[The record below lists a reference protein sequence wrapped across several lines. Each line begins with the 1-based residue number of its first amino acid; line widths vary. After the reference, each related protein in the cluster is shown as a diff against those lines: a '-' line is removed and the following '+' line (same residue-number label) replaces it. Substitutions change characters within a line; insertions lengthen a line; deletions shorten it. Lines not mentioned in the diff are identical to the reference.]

1 MNQQIRDV
9 KHINTIIDSGD
20 PDVKAY
26 IENIE
31 DEVTWLS
38 ENLLLVIEGLDGW
51 EEIESYLKDN
61 LEYYKERDS
70 RTRK

>member
-1 MNQQIRDV
+1 MNQPIRDV
-9 KHINTIIDSGD
+9 KHINTIIEAGD

-31 DEVTWLS
+31 DEVTWLT

-61 LEYYKERDS
+61 LEYYNERDS

>member
-1 MNQQIRDV
+1 MNKDV
-9 KHINTIIDSGD
+9 KHINTIIDAGA

-51 EEIESYLKDN
+51 EEIESYLKEN

-70 RTRK
+70 RVRN

>member
-1 MNQQIRDV
+1 MNKDV
-9 KHINTIIDSGD
+9 KHINTIIDAGD
-20 PDVKAY
+20 PDVKSY

-70 RTRK
+70 RVRN